1 MHLKNVST
9 VYENVLEGAVIDTV
23 DVFPC
28 FLHPLRKEA
37 CPSCTEKLGLAAG
50 CSVELPIQVT
60 LLA

>member
-1 MHLKNVST
+1 M
-9 VYENVLEGAVIDTV
+9 IDIV
-23 DVFPC
+23 DIFPP

-37 CPSCTEKLGLAAG
+37 RPSCTGKLGLAAG

>member
-1 MHLKNVST
+1 M
-9 VYENVLEGAVIDTV
+9 IDIV
-23 DVFPC
+23 DIFPP

-37 CPSCTEKLGLAAG
+37 RPSCKEKLGLAAG

>member
-1 MHLKNVST
+1 MST
-9 VYENVLEGAVIDTV
+9 VYVNVLEGSVIDIV
-23 DVFPC
+23 DIFPC

-37 CPSCTEKLGLAAG
+37 RPSCTEKLGLAAG